1 MCAPMHLVTRARCGT
16 MLFFDAL
23 RFFIGPKAVPFFV
36 CLGLVFTGTTVIWG
50 VGLYNRKLKDPIATA
65 DQVTYRFGEN
75 NEIRF
80 LYTFS
85 LLCFVLAAV
94 SRGLRGAALLGQVSV
109 GRHFAFSVSAA
120 LFIISLLLFFL
131 GTVSG
136 SFGNFGADGDS
147 FSDGSR
153 LAIGISFIVAAFAIF
168 FDCRFG
174 PKLRAD

>member
-1 MCAPMHLVTRARCGT
+1 MWIVHVIRFLTGPWAAV
-16 MLFFDAL
+16 FFT
-23 RFFIGPKAVPFFV
+23 

-50 VGLYNRKLKDPIATA
+50 VGLYNRKLKDPVATA

-75 NEIRF
+75 NDLRF

-85 LLCFVLAAV
+85 LLCFTLAV
-94 SRGLRGAALLGQVSV
+94 ISRGIRNFVAITPRTA
-109 GRHFAFSVSAA
+109 GRLFAYSISPAFSLVA
-120 LFIISLLLFFL
+120 LLLFFL

-136 SFGNFGADGDS
+136 IFGNFGKDGDS

-153 LAIGISFIVAAFAIF
+153 MAIGVAFVMAAFAIG

-174 PKLRAD
+174 PKTHSD